1 MHRTAGTP
9 ADERRGGRTSKMD
22 MLVGYV
28 LGGGVLVSIALIL
41 TGLAWHW
48 LKTGSLRFEY
58 SLQGMN
64 LVQFIVDDERQWVGG
79 RAQPH
84 LLLNTGFAV
93 LMLTPY
99 VRVFVS
105 MLYFAFWERNLKY
118 TLFTAI
124 VFSVLTYSLFLH

>member
-1 MHRTAGTP
+1 MHQTARAP
-9 ADERRGGRTSKMD
+9 AEGRGAARTSKMD
-22 MLVGYV
+22 TLVGYV
-28 LGGGVLVSIALIL
+28 LGVGVLASIALIL
-41 TGLAWHW
+41 AGLAWHW
-48 LKTGSLRFEY
+48 LKTGSLRLEY

-64 LVQFIVDDERQWVGG
+64 LVQFILDDERQWVGG

-99 VRVFVS
+99 LRVLVS
-105 MLYFAFWERNLKY
+105 MVYFAFWERNGKY

-124 VFSVLTYSLFLH
+124 VFGVLTYSLFLH

>member
-1 MHRTAGTP
+1 MHQTAGTP
-9 ADERRGGRTSKMD
+9 ADERGAARTSKMD

-28 LGGGVLVSIALIL
+28 LGVGVLASIALIL
-41 TGLAWHW
+41 AGLVWHW
-48 LKTGSLRFEY
+48 LRTGSLRFEY

-64 LVQFIVDDERQWVGG
+64 LVQFILSDERQWVGG
-79 RAQPH
+79 RAQPY

-105 MLYFAFWERNLKY
+105 MVYFAFWERNFKY
-118 TLFTAI
+118 ALFTAI
-124 VFSVLTYSLFLH
+124 VFGVLTYSLFLH

>member
-9 ADERRGGRTSKMD
+9 ADERGAARASKMD

-28 LGGGVLVSIALIL
+28 LAVGVLASIALIL
-41 TGLAWHW
+41 VGLVWHW
-48 LKTGSLRFEY
+48 LRTGSLRFEY

-64 LVQFIVDDERQWVGG
+64 LVEFILADERQWVGG
-79 RAQPH
+79 RAQPY

-99 VRVFVS
+99 VRVLASV
-105 MLYFAFWERNLKY
+105 LYFALIEHNWKY
-118 TLFTAI
+118 TLFTGF
-124 VFSVLTYSLFLH
+124 VLGVLTYSLFLR

>member
-9 ADERRGGRTSKMD
+9 ADERKAARSSKMD

-28 LGGGVLVSIALIL
+28 LAVGVLASIALIVA
-41 TGLAWHW
+41 GLLWHW
-48 LKTGSLRFEY
+48 LATGTLRLEY
-58 SLQGMN
+58 PLRGMN
-64 LVQFIVDDERQWVGG
+64 LVQFILADERQWVGG
-79 RAQPH
+79 RVQPD

-99 VRVFVS
+99 VRVLVS
-105 MLYFAFWERNLKY
+105 MIYFAFWERNLKY